1 MAQRLTD
8 DHTIRWGILGAG
20 GIART
25 VSHDIALTGGH
36 VVAAVGARDAG
47 RAAAF
52 AAEFPGA
59 RSFGSYPE
67 LVGDP
72 DIDVVYV
79 ATTHPVHH
87 DHALLAIEAGKPVLI
102 EKPVCLNAAAAREVF
117 KAARAA
123 ELFAMEAM
131 WMLTNPLIRQAEQL
145 VTDGAIGQ
153 VRGVRAEFGLGR
165 AFDPE
170 HRLYDLHNGGGA
182 LLDLGIYPMTF
193 AYLFLGHPDTVATT
207 GQLAPTGTDETV
219 AMQWSYG
226 NSPGAQLWCSV
237 STPAPNRAVVY
248 GSEGWI
254 ATEGS
259 THRPTGLVVQTATE
273 RYRIDDPIAG
283 QGSGYGPEIAEVGRC
298 LRSGLLE
305 SPLIPQEDTIDVLQ
319 LIDDARA
326 VLGVTYPGE

>member
-8 DHTIRWGILGAG
+8 DKAIRWGILGAG

-25 VSHDIALTGGH
+25 VSQDIAGTDGH
-36 VVAAVGARDAG
+36 VVAAVGARDAD

-52 AAEFPGA
+52 AADFPGA
-59 RSFGSYPE
+59 RGFGSYDE
-67 LVGDP
+67 LVDDP
-72 DIDVVYV
+72 EVDVVYI
-79 ATTHPVHH
+79 ATTHPGHH
-87 DHALLAIEAGKPVLI
+87 DHALLAIAAGKPVLI
-102 EKPVCLNAAAAREVF
+102 EKPVCLNAAGAREVF
-117 KAARAA
+117 AAARDAD
-123 ELFAMEAM
+123 LFAMEAM

-165 AFDPE
+165 PFDPE
-170 HRLYDLHNGGGA
+170 HRLYDLDNGGGA

-193 AYLFLGHPDTVATT
+193 AHLFLGRPDAVATT
-207 GQLAPTGTDETV
+207 GQLAPTGTDDTV
-219 AMQWSYG
+219 AMQWSYAHG
-226 NSPGAQLWCSV
+226 PGAQLWCSV

-254 ATEGS
+254 ATEGAA
-259 THRPTGLVVQTATE
+259 HRPTGLVVQTATE
-273 RYRIDDPIAG
+273 RYRLDDPLAG

-305 SPLIPQEDTIDVLQ
+305 SPLIPQDDTIDILE
-319 LIDDARA
+319 LIDDARSA
-326 VLGVTYPGE
+326 LGVKYPGE